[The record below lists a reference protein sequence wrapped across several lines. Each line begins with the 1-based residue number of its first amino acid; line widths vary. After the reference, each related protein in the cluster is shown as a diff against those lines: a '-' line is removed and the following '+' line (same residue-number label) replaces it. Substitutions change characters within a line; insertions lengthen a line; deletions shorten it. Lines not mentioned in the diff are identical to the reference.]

1 MYLEALEGF
10 WRYLQVSKGIWS
22 YLNSEGILIYLKVS
36 ESICMYLL
44 YLEGTTCWMHQSFS
58 AIGIRLFG
66 MMPPTM
72 INGSIGCL
80 VLWTESIQKVNSNM
94 CSRYNQWCI
103 YLLLF
108 VLRYNTESSAEKCR
122 WFLSKISCAY
132 WHSDW
137 LTTGGAT
144 GKTVWLEGSGTGGF
158 FMIDFLAMG
167 GPPPEDDILL
177 LEVPSPAPVKI
188 ISS

>member
-1 MYLEALEGF
+1 MAIFLVSLEFVNL
-10 WRYLQVSKGIWS
+10 
-22 YLNSEGILIYLKVS
+22 ILD
-36 ESICMYLL
+36 YLL
-44 YLEGTTCWMHQSFS
+44 GIPFKIPNSYLEGTTCWMHQSFS

-80 VLWTESIQKVNSNM
+80 VLWTESIQKVHSNM
-94 CSRYNQWCI
+94 YSRYNQWWHG

-108 VLRYNTESSAEKCR
+108 VLRYNTESSAAKCR

-137 LTTGGAT
+137 LTTGGAA
-144 GKTVWLEGSGTGGF
+144 GVIAAEVVLEGSGTGGF

-177 LEVPSPAPVKI
+177 LEVPPPAPVKI